1 ADLQNHA
8 TDALPLVVQ
17 AISQLTA
24 LVQG

>member
-1 ADLQNHA
+1 HA

-17 AISQLTA
+17 AIGQLTA